1 MRFFDERVHVSPKCR
16 WTCYVHPIQT
26 HRLALSVYNSQ
37 FRRPSCI
44 IENNICIIKCWKCVL
59 KYEVCECRCH
69 SSFWLTPLFTTSCKD
84 FHFKELHLGFREF
97 HLMFLRRVQKPDGRW
112 AKQVSKERHRLG
124 ESERWQS
131 CQDNAIS
138 NGCAP
143 RCLQSAE
150 GSEAG
155 SDTRL
160 GSRGHWQAPAVPERT
175 GEKW

>member
-1 MRFFDERVHVSPKCR
+1 MSMCTSLQNADEHVTSTPFKRTAWPCPF
-16 WTCYVHPIQT
+16 TI
-26 HRLALSVYNSQ
+26 LNSDAQ
-37 FRRPSCI
+37 VVSLKTI
-44 IENNICIIKCWKCVL
+44 LYICPIKCWKCVF

-69 SSFWLTPLFTTSCKD
+69 SSFWLTPPLATNCKD

-97 HLMFLRRVQKPDGRW
+97 HLMFLRSAQKPDGRW
-112 AKQVSKERHRLG
+112 AKQVSKARLCLG

-143 RCLQSAE
+143 RCFQSAE

-155 SDTRL
+155 SDTKL
-160 GSRGHWQAPAVPERT
+160 GSRSHWQAPAVPERT